1 MWGHCVADCGHA
13 RIGGGRGLLELVWVA
28 FQPVRP
34 TLMRCAGAWGLNDLW
49 SLRVCMLVL
58 PIALSL
64 MCVAAC
70 VWGCLVCT
78 LVMPTVIVVVL
89 AVVVV
94 WAGWSVTRVLLPVV
108 VVVAGGS
115 GLRRHPSKSRRNLG
129 GFPHQV

>member
-1 MWGHCVADCGHA
+1 MIFGVFGYVCWCYVVDVCRDVCG
-13 RIGGGRGLLELVWVA
+13 
-28 FQPVRP
+28 
-34 TLMRCAGAWGLNDLW
+34 
-49 SLRVCMLVL
+49 
-58 PIALSL
+58 
-64 MCVAAC
+64 
-70 VWGCLVCT
+70 GCLICT